1 MVTCDPNERKKE
13 RYLKELLSRKKKE
26 IKLMFKLGRVLWKI
40 NSVLLMKIWEDKLIE
55 NTKRS

>member
-1 MVTCDPNERKKE
+1 VIQTKERKREISKGTII
-13 RYLKELLSRKKKE
+13 KKKKKE

-55 NTKRS
+55 NMKRS